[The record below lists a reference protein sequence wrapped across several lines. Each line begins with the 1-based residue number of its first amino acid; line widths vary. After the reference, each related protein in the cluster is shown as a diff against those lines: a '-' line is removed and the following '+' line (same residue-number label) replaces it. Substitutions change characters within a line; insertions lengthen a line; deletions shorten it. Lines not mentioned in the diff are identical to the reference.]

1 MKRIIVGLMVFLT
14 GALLSQTATA
24 HQHTP
29 GIKHTSRHE
38 QHRIHQGVRSGELTR
53 KEAARLKMQQAK
65 IHHDKKCARADGVVT
80 PGERAYIKSEQ
91 AKASRHIYHQ
101 KHDGQN
107 RF

>member
-1 MKRIIVGLMVFLT
+1 MKRIIAGLMVFLT

-24 HQHTP
+24 QAHIP
-29 GIKHTSRHE
+29 GIKHTSRNE
-38 QHRIHQGVRSGELTR
+38 QHRIRQGVRSGELTR
-53 KEAARLKMQQAK
+53 KEAARLQMQQTK
-65 IHHDKKCARADGVVT
+65 IHHHKKCARADGVVT

-91 AKASRHIYHQ
+91 VKASRQIYHQ